1 LLIPIPQYPLYSASI
16 DLLGGSYSGYYLNED
31 DNWSTP
37 IESIQTAYDEAIKNG
52 KTVRA
57 LVIINPGNPTG
68 QILTVKNQQEIVKFC
83 VDNGIILMAD
93 VTFKQVFNKTGSLS
107 RKYLRRYSIHILQK
121 SCQRNG

>member
-1 LLIPIPQYPLYSASI
+1 LYSASI

-37 IESIQTAYDEAIKNG
+37 IESIQMAYDEAIKNG

-93 VTFKQVFNKTGSLS
+93 VTLKCYFNIIGSLP
-107 RKYLRRYSIHILQK
+107 RKYLRRYSIHFLQK
-121 SCQRNG
+121 SCKRNG